1 MDYIKAH
8 GNEHDWKSLDISLL
22 IRAFISSLTKESVK
36 GLWPCWQQ
44 MIVNGLSP
52 RWGSAPACKRARTAD
67 LSLLNAAYKRGEH
80 WCLFNRFTLHP
91 APMKTGTTAG
101 FHMEAQCKGDLC
113 QLSRAS
119 TLAPAWTR
127 VFTTV
132 AELLNQAARC
142 RGVTWVGN
150 RVEKQ
155 IKNNWSS
162 SRQYM
167 ICLKR
172 ILVLIQP
179 ISFSF

>member
-67 LSLLNAAYKRGEH
+67 LSLLNAAYKRGED

-91 APMKTGTTAG
+91 APMRTGTTAG
-101 FHMEAQCKGDLC
+101 FHFEAWCKGEYW
-113 QLSRAS
+113 SVFRAS
-119 TLAPAWTR
+119 TLAQAWMR
-127 VFTTV
+127 ALTTA
-132 AELLNQAARC
+132 AELLNQTARC
-142 RGVTWVGN
+142 RGVTCKGN
-150 RVEKQ
+150 TVEQQQ
-155 IKNNWSS
+155 IKDYLSS
-162 SRQYM
+162 S
-167 ICLKR
+167 L
-172 ILVLIQP
+172 
-179 ISFSF
+179 